1 MSFDEEQAYNKQA
14 SLPYRQLTSRPPSS
28 HSISRPFRETLRSR
42 NRSAD
47 YAQESRST
55 SRLQQESRSTSRL
68 QQESRSTSRLQQES
82 RSTSRMQQ
90 DFRIASRPSSRN
102 QQQFRQISRPSSRNE
117 VELRPSSRQVRMAP
131 RPSSR
136 PPSRVLSRQASRE
149 EVAMRSL
156 SRNQA
161 RSRSRNYY
169 EAEEVYLAVEP
180 RSDQV
185 GEGDHAVFTSRVRS
199 TAPYRGSFPSTTNF
213 LFL

>member
-28 HSISRPFRETLRSR
+28 HSISRPFRETLRYR

-55 SRLQQESRSTSRL
+55 SRMQQESRSTSRM
-68 QQESRSTSRLQQES
+68 QQES

-102 QQQFRQISRPSSRNE
+102 QQQFRQLSRPSSRSE

>member
-68 QQESRSTSRLQQES
+68 QQESRSTSR
-82 RSTSRMQQ
+82 MQQ

-102 QQQFRQISRPSSRNE
+102 QQQFRQLSRPSSRSE

-213 LFL
+213 LFC